1 MRIGGGSKLYVFDK
15 EHAGMYGIN
24 KRIKAKI
31 APQVQGVSII
41 QTGVRMD
48 KLRIRVVRFGGKDD
62 VYMYTDGKMYI
73 KDIINQLCKGI
84 RK

>member
-1 MRIGGGSKLYVFDK
+1 MYVFDK

-24 KRIKAKI
+24 KRLKVKI
-31 APQVQGVSII
+31 VPQVQGVSII